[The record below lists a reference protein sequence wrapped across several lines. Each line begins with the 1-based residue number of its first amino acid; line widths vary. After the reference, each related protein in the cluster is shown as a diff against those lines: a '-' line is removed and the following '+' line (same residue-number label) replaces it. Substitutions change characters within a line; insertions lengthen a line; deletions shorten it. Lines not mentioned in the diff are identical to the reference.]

1 MKILFYRQWLNI
13 VVLLLLTLSLS
24 SCSLLIDIVHFALTS
39 LETTSQDSIS
49 KLDSVPKLDSKIVT
63 LLVTGEGI
71 TKEDATKVALRSA
84 IEQAFGTFVSSNT
97 RVLNDDLVKDE
108 VATVAS
114 GNIYKYKEVSAVDL
128 GETKVVN
135 IEAVVSIDNLVSFA
149 KSKGMKAEL
158 AGATFAMNVKMKQLN
173 KKNEWIAVKNLL
185 DQLNMM
191 AEELNLFDYKLDVG
205 EPYIAGDNYG
215 VNVTVNVIPNENA
228 VTFFELYE
236 RTLKSLA
243 VSETEVAELEKMR
256 LGVASLFI
264 SSPFRYS
271 EIYLRNRYFYEERY
285 EERIVRTGLI
295 DNLVT
300 LLHYP
305 LIASL
310 SKCIIEDNLKNQVRL
325 FLISQPYNYGLNYN
339 YEFLDDDKLHNAF
352 GITKYS
358 NVIVGRLS
366 TGYNLLKYTM
376 MGNNLYRERFLLA
389 LKSNG
394 IGCSL
399 NREIT
404 KIDSPITG
412 GSVQYQNS
420 LPILFFHRGNVGV
433 PYELFRFSIDL
444 FYSPDEFS
452 KLSSIQIYPTSEVVI
467 K

>member
-24 SCSLLIDIVHFALTS
+24 SCSLLIGIVDFALMS

-205 EPYIAGDNYG
+205 EPYVAGDNYG

-256 LGVASLFI
+256 LGVANIFI
-264 SSPFRYS
+264 SLPFRYS
-271 EIYLRNRYFYEERY
+271 EIYLRNRYFYEERF
-285 EERIVRTGLI
+285 VSPSPF
-295 DNLVT
+295 DNDLVT
-300 LLHYP
+300 LLNYP

-325 FLISQPYNYGLNYN
+325 FLISQPYNYSSNAN
-339 YEFLDDDKLHNAF
+339 YENIDDDKLHNAF
-352 GITKYS
+352 GITKAS
-358 NVIVGRLS
+358 NVIVGGLS
-366 TGYNLLKYTM
+366 IDGYHNLLKFTM
-376 MGNNLYRERFLLA
+376 MGNNHYRESFLLA

-394 IGCSL
+394 IDCSL
-399 NREIT
+399 NRRITEI
-404 KIDSPITG
+404 SHLITS
-412 GSVQYQNS
+412 GSRQFRYS
-420 LPILFFHRGNVGV
+420 LPVLFFHKGNIGV
-433 PYELFRFSIDL
+433 PYEPFRFSIDL